1 MSVIIF
7 RNLNLVG
14 ETGLRKKKKTYISD
28 RSKTKHVLGFQKK
41 EGSLWAE
48 VVGEISHLKR
58 FSKHSFQAVVV
69 DVMGIAGKCVSW
81 G

>member
-28 RSKTKHVLGFQKK
+28 RSKTKHALGFQKK